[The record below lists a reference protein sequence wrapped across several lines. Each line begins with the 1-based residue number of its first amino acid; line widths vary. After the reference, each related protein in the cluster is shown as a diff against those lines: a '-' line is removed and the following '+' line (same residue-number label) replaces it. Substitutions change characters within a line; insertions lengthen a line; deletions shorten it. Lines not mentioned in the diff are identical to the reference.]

1 MALSGQ
7 GYGIREVAKL
17 AGVPAARVRSL
28 ARAGLVDPQRGT
40 RGEWRFDFR
49 DLAFLRRVGDLP
61 TGGLSPRRLRRALV
75 RLRAWLPPERDLR
88 ELGLATAEGELVV
101 REDGRLWSPDSGQ
114 CVFDFRARS
123 GSAVLRLSHRSADP
137 DPGPG
142 EAERWYRL
150 GCELE
155 RADLPR
161 ARHAYERAV
170 ALDPAHADARVN
182 LGCLEHE
189 AGELAAAEAHY
200 RAALAQR
207 PDDATARFDL
217 AMVLEDRGRR
227 EEARDAYRACLEGDP
242 DCVEAHY
249 NLARVCEALG
259 DDEGVVRHL
268 VAYRKLSREED

>member
-1 MALSGQ
+1 VLPSSP
-7 GYGIREVAKL
+7 GYGIREVARL

-28 ARAGLVDPQRGT
+28 ARAGLVEPRRGA

-49 DLAFLRRVGDLP
+49 DLAFLRRVADLP
-61 TGGLSPRRLRRALV
+61 ATGVSPRRLRRALV

-101 REDGRLWSPDSGQ
+101 REAGRLWNPDSGQ
-114 CVFDFRARS
+114 CVFDFRERRQPAVVS
-123 GSAVLRLSHRSADP
+123 LDVLRPVEP
-137 DPGPG
+137 DPEPS

-161 ARHAYERAV
+161 AHHAYARAV
-170 ALDPAHADARVN
+170 ALDPAHADARIN

-189 AGELAAAEAHY
+189 AGALEAAEAQY

-207 PDDATARFDL
+207 PDDATAGFDL
-217 AMVLEDRGRR
+217 AVVLEDRGRLD
-227 EEARDAYRACLEGDP
+227 EAREAYLGCLESDP
-242 DCVEAHY
+242 DYAEAHY

-268 VAYRKLSREED
+268 VCYRRLTREE